1 MHAPLIKSIHNS
13 FPFVHFT
20 PDTVENVYSML
31 RCYRSARSRS
41 KRVETVTKREDLNK
55 IRLSRH
61 KMEKFVH
68 LPFFSRVVTG
78 CFVRI
83 GIGNNNGN
91 GKPVYRVAEI
101 SGVCET
107 GKIYQLGSTRTNKG
121 LKLRYKTQ
129 TYN

>member
-1 MHAPLIKSIHNS
+1 MELNIHL
-13 FPFVHFT
+13 FFLF
-20 PDTVENVYSML
+20 
-31 RCYRSARSRS
+31 RSVSSSRS
-41 KRVETVTKREDLNK
+41 KSKKVEYITKREDLNK

-68 LPFFSRVVTG
+68 LPFFNRVAIG

-83 GIGNNNGN
+83 GIGNNNGS

-107 GKIYQLGSTRTNKG
+107 GKVYQLGSTRTNKG
-121 LKLRYKTQ
+121 LKLR
-129 TYN
+129 

>member
-1 MHAPLIKSIHNS
+1 MFLSVKHKLIIDFKNNFFIFRSVSSSKQKKIE
-13 FPFVHFT
+13 FV
-20 PDTVENVYSML
+20 N
-31 RCYRSARSRS
+31 
-41 KRVETVTKREDLNK
+41 KREDLNK

-83 GIGNNNGN
+83 GIGNNNGS
-91 GKPVYRVAEI
+91 GKPVYRVAEV

-107 GKIYQLGSTRTNKG
+107 GKVYQLGSTRTNVG
-121 LKLRYKTQ
+121 LRLRLV
-129 TYN
+129 TYLY